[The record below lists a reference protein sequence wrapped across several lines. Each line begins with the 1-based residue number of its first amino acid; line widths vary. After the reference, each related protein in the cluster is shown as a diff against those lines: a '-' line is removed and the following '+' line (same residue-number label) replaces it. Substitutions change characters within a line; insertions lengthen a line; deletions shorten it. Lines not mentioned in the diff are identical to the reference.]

1 VGRRRSLRVSLSSCL
16 DFFVGQALPRLTPIR
31 QAESKLCILCAA
43 SRLASGVCE
52 RVPFPRT
59 IDSEKTFM
67 KPIQVVLVSLVLL
80 SVSLVMLGAAA
91 PSYPAGQ
98 NWTNYVRI
106 GAYGLQPNNTG
117 EIVASAEASHVFGIE
132 VDNDIPGRYES
143 FVNPEEKLKAIHDV
157 AETAHRA
164 GNRAF
169 VYIAGTECI
178 TANADATPHTLA
190 KEHPDWLQRKITGE
204 PAIFGG
210 GSAFWI
216 RKGDEDVWVTP
227 YASEWRKIYMRR
239 VRQIAGTGIDGIYVD
254 IPYWMTHF
262 DGWEDTWASFDDHTV
277 AAFKKETGLDAK
289 KDLKLGDFS
298 DPNFR
303 KWVEFRIRTFTDF
316 MQEIDENAKS
326 VNPEIKTIPEIY
338 PGIEEAAVRVGA
350 DVYSLYGVVDAI
362 AHEYSSGSGG
372 HMASARNPLDWFQ
385 YQVGMHSFRAFAQ
398 GKATWILNYSW
409 DGDKNVDAREAMM
422 NLAMSEIM
430 AGANFWD
437 APGHS
442 MAGSNDLPTR
452 KTILSWIQAH
462 EKTFY
467 SPRAPAHP
475 VGVYFSP
482 DTRNIYADEFI
493 RSYRGILILLMRKHW
508 EFEVVTPRTLAD
520 FKGETLV
527 LPDVRILH
535 DQEKDWLREFVE
547 KGHTLAITGT
557 DATQLGEAPNVLR
570 FPKNPGK
577 DYMSAMESNFERA
590 DPDSQ
595 AEFLKSLKNTSEVEV
610 TASPMVATSIA
621 AVEGSSHIFFANFA
635 GLRGRVNPV
644 QTPQTGVRVG
654 IARAGKGKAFFLPFL
669 GDVQEVSGVHQSD
682 GRTSYTLPAITRGAV
697 FWYESGAAKQTK
709 P

>member
-1 VGRRRSLRVSLSSCL
+1 
-16 DFFVGQALPRLTPIR
+16 
-31 QAESKLCILCAA
+31 
-43 SRLASGVCE
+43 
-52 RVPFPRT
+52 
-59 IDSEKTFM
+59 M
-67 KPIQVVLVSLVLL
+67 KPIQVVLLSLVVL
-80 SVSLVMLGAAA
+80 SVSLVMLGAAG

-106 GAYGLQPNNTG
+106 GAYGLQPNNADK
-117 EIVASAEASHVFGIE
+117 IVASAEADNVFGIE
-132 VDNDIPGRYES
+132 VDNDIEGRYES

-157 AETAHRA
+157 AEKAHRA
-164 GNRAF
+164 GNRGF

-178 TANADATPHTLA
+178 TANADSTTHTLA

-227 YASEWRKIYMRR
+227 YAPEWRKIYMQR

-262 DGWEDTWASFDDHTV
+262 TGWEDTWASFDDYTV

-298 DPNFR
+298 DSNFR
-303 KWVEFRIRTFTDF
+303 KWVDFRIRTFTDF
-316 MQEIDENAKS
+316 MHEIDKNAKS

-338 PGIEEAAVRVGA
+338 PGIEEAAVRVGV

-362 AHEYSSGSGG
+362 AHEYSAGKGG
-372 HMASARNPLDWFQ
+372 HMASRRNPLTWFQ

-398 GKATWILNYSW
+398 GKASWMLNYSW
-409 DGDKNVDAREAMM
+409 DGDKEVAPPEPMM

-452 KTILSWIQAH
+452 RIILSWIKAH

-467 SPRAPAHP
+467 LPRAPEHP

-493 RSYRGILILLMRKHW
+493 RSYQGILILLMQKHW
-508 EFEVVTPRTLAD
+508 EFQVVTPRSLAD

-527 LPDVRILH
+527 LPDVRILN
-535 DQEKDWLREFVE
+535 DQERDGLRKFVE
-547 KGHTLAITGT
+547 KGRTLAITGT
-557 DATQLGEAPNVLR
+557 DATQLGEASNVLR
-570 FPKNPGK
+570 FLKDPGK
-577 DYMSAMESNFERA
+577 GYMSAMESDFERA

-595 AEFLKSLKNTSEVEV
+595 AEFSKSLKYTSEVEV
-610 TASPMVATSIA
+610 TASPLVATSIA
-621 AVEGSSHIFFANFA
+621 AVEGNPHIFFANFA
-635 GLRGRVNPV
+635 GLRGKVNSV
-644 QTPQTGVRVG
+644 QTPQTGVRVR
-654 IARAGKGKAFFLPFL
+654 IAKAGKGKAFFLPFL
-669 GDVQEVSGVHQSD
+669 GDVQEVTGVHEAD
-682 GRTSYTLPAITRGAV
+682 GHTSYTLPTISKGAV
-697 FWYESGAAKQTK
+697 FWYEGEKKPTK
-709 P
+709 E